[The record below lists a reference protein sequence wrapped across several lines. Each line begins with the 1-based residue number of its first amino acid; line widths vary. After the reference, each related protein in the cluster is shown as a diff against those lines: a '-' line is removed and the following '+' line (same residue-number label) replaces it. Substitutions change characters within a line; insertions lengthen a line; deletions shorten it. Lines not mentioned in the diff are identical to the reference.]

1 MEIFNTVLLIAT
13 LSFFEIVLSL
23 DNAVALTSI
32 TEDLG
37 AEDRKKAL
45 DLGMVLSY
53 VFRIGLL
60 FCATWII
67 KYWQLK
73 LVAAAY
79 LFYLVFT
86 YFLNLSSEEEDYK
99 PKTSLMS
106 AIVSVILT
114 DLAFSLDSI
123 SAAVAIS
130 DRFLVIIVGCGI
142 GVLALRFLADLFQT
156 WMEKFVYLEV
166 SGYLA
171 IALIAFKL
179 LLEII
184 NPTFEISES
193 MEIMAIASI
202 FAFGFSKQVK
212 EKESLIESE
221 I

>member
-1 MEIFNTVLLIAT
+1 MEILNTILLIVT
-13 LSFFEIVLSL
+13 LSFFEITLSL

-32 TEDLG
+32 TEGLDSK
-37 AEDRKKAL
+37 DRKIAL
-45 DLGMVLSY
+45 DIGMILSY

-67 KYWQLK
+67 RYWQLK

-86 YFLNLSSEEEDYK
+86 YFLNLSSDEELK

-106 AIVSVILT
+106 AIAAVVFT

-130 DRFLVIIVGCGI
+130 DRFLVIIIGCGI
-142 GVLALRFLADLFQT
+142 GVFALRFLADLFQT
-156 WMEKFVYLEV
+156 WMEKFVYLEL

-171 IALIAFKL
+171 ICLVATKL
-179 LLEII
+179 LAEII
-184 NPTFEISES
+184 SPALVVPELVEVAMIFC
-193 MEIMAIASI
+193 I
-202 FAFGFSKQVK
+202 FAFGFSKQH
-212 EKESLIESE
+212 ESESLVNS
-221 I
+221 